1 MKGHGYNAAEL
12 QSFYCVLDRMVT
24 EVAERDLQL
33 PVYVMIQR
41 LFEAADQGERD
52 PGVCASLFCATLMRG
67 AQGRPKLSPSRL
79 PQIDEAISARS
90 GVASEV
96 RVSPAAVR
104 SRSAAATSSAK
115 PV

>member
-12 QSFYCVLDRMVT
+12 QSFYCVLDRLVT

-52 PGVCASLFCATLMRG
+52 PE
-67 AQGRPKLSPSRL
+67 RL
-79 PQIDEAISARS
+79 RLAILCNADAR
-90 GVASEV
+90 
-96 RVSPAAVR
+96 R
-104 SRSAAATSSAK
+104 SRAA
-115 PV
+115 